1 MGQKL
6 TDMIPAVSKCKT
18 YANVLILKNIRTK
31 EDTAF
36 FMKGGYYM
44 VNQKRVISE

>member
-1 MGQKL
+1 VQ
-6 TDMIPAVSKCKT
+6 DICKCVDFKK
-18 YANVLILKNIRTK
+18 YQDESV